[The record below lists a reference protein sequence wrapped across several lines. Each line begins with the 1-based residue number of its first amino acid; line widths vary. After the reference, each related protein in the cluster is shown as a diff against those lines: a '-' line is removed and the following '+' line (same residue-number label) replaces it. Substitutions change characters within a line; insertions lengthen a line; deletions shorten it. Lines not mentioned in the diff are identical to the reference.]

1 MSAYEDF
8 CGCGDYACRE
18 CFGAALPDSLDN
30 AWLDQEL
37 VKQYPNAPSGKA
49 ARARLE
55 KHGMRPDEVTP

>member
-30 AWLDQEL
+30 AWLDQAL
-37 VKQYPNAPSGKA
+37 VKQCPDKPAGRA
-49 ARARLE
+49 AYLRLL
-55 KHGMRPDEVTP
+55 KHGMRPDEATP